1 MGEQAYKPGSV
12 PGLLQAATISLGRP
26 SPDASS
32 SLPGDAAGR
41 LISPYVTLHQAGF
54 AQVSGRPEPRALLP
68 HDCTLADGPPI
79 PSLTRANRRTTPTG
93 GMFLW
98 HFPWGRP
105 PLGVTQRLA
114 LWCPDFPLQACACSN
129 RPACSRP
136 YRIIRTGWPQT
147 AAVLV
152 RAATHWTSFP
162 TMRTRIRSSCGTAFA
177 CLRSSLIR
185 SMISSRAIS
194 SASERVAPYPFT
206 PKAGTRAT

>member
-1 MGEQAYKPGSV
+1 MREQAYKPGSV
-12 PGLLQAATISLGRP
+12 PGSLQAATISLGRP

-32 SLPGDAAGR
+32 SLPGDSAGR

-68 HDCTLADGPPI
+68 HDCTLTDGPQISPCG
-79 PSLTRANRRTTPTG
+79 ANQRTTSTG

-114 LWCPDFPLQACACSN
+114 LRCPDFPPQAFACSD
-129 RPACSRP
+129 RPACSRT
-136 YRIIRTGWPQT
+136 YRSIWTWWPQI
-147 AAVLV
+147 AAFLV
-152 RAATHWTSFP
+152 RRTIHCTSSP
-162 TMRTRIRSSCGTAFA
+162 TMRTRIRSSWGTAFP
-177 CLRSSLIR
+177 CLRSSLTR

-194 SASERVAPYPFT
+194 SASERVAP
-206 PKAGTRAT
+206 